1 MAAISAP
8 VSTPLTGRPSS
19 AMTWRATCSLSP
31 VTTFTATP
39 LAASARSAG
48 RALALGGS
56 RKAAKPAST
65 SSLSSSTT
73 ASTRV
78 PGSRFQAMASTR
90 KPSRPRL
97 SNSACICA
105 RAASS
110 RGFSSQPAPDVREQL
125 SVS

>member
-8 VSTPLTGRPSS
+8 VSTPLAGMPSS

-39 LAASARSAG
+39 LAASACSAG

-56 RKAAKPAST
+56 KKAAKPAST

-78 PGSRFQAMASTR
+78 SGARLQAMASTR

-97 SNSACICA
+97 SNRACTWA
-105 RAASS
+105 RVASS
-110 RGFSSQPAPDVREQL
+110 NDFSSQAAPDVREQL